1 MEKYDKLG
9 QFFELIKNLSFWQ
22 RIFRWRPVQTLSY
35 EAFED
40 YKKLIALVADAEE
53 RLTVS
58 SNKIDLLNNDNSHIK
73 AESAKIQNSLDIT
86 NVKLTSVETALSALK
101 AALASR
107 EEAIKQ
113 ADKKIIEQQAEIKSL
128 SEKLTSLE
136 VMLSNAETT
145 LASKEENIKQS
156 DKKVLEQQVEIKS
169 LKESIRS
176 LGEKVAA
183 LNEENAIFKKT
194 EGDRKQNYEA
204 KAETLN
210 MITTQVK
217 NERES
222 EKQKNQEK
230 EIERLAAMKDTWAKH
245 QTSVQEAIKIICQKH
260 TIEYVDQVPFK
271 GKPDNTIQI
280 SDEYIIFDAKS
291 PSSDDLKNFP
301 TYIKTQTESVK
312 KYIKEASVRKDI
324 FLVIPSNTVD
334 VIDNFSFNMADYN
347 VYVVTIDVL
356 EPLILALRK
365 IEDYEFVE
373 QLTPEDRENICR
385 IIGKFAH
392 ITKRKMQ
399 VDLFFTKELI
409 DVLKK
414 CEANLPKDIM
424 EKVVEYEKSEK
435 INPPRESRAKQILTK
450 ELETENE
457 SIQAGVEKLPVYEN
471 IQESSNNI
479 EDKV

>member
-1 MEKYDKLG
+1 MKKYEKLS
-9 QFFELIKNLSFWQ
+9 QFFELIKNLGLWQ

-35 EAFED
+35 EAFEE
-40 YKKLIALVADAEE
+40 YKNLIALAASNEE
-53 RLTVS
+53 QLVVS

-73 AESAKIQNSLDIT
+73 AESAKIQNLLDVT
-86 NVKLTSVETALSALK
+86 NTKLSSVETALSALK
-101 AALASR
+101 VALASR

-113 ADKKIIEQQAEIKSL
+113 SDKKIIEQQAELKSL
-128 SEKLTSLE
+128 REKLASLE
-136 VMLSNAETT
+136 TMLSGAEAT

-156 DKKVLEQQVEIKS
+156 DKKVLEQQIELKS
-169 LKESIRS
+169 LKENIHS

-194 EGDRKQNYEA
+194 EGDRRQSYEA
-204 KAETLN
+204 KAATLN
-210 MITTQVK
+210 TITAQVQ
-217 NERES
+217 NEREA
-222 EKQKNQEK
+222 EKQKNQDR
-230 EIERLAAMKDTWAKH
+230 EIQRLAAMKDTWAKH
-245 QTSVQEAIKIICQKH
+245 QASVQETIKMICQKH
-260 TIEYVDQVPFK
+260 TIEYIDQVPFK

-280 SDEYIIFDAKS
+280 SEEYIIFDAKS

-312 KYIKEASVRKDI
+312 KYVKEANVRKDI

-392 ITKRKMQ
+392 ITKRKIQ

-414 CEANLPKDIM
+414 CEANLPQDIM

-450 ELETENE
+450 ELEAENE
-457 SIQAGVEKLPVYEN
+457 NVKGGIKKLPIYGEVGDDP
-471 IQESSNNI
+471 ESV
-479 EDKV
+479 DP

>member
-1 MEKYDKLG
+1 MSAKFEKLNL
-9 QFFELIKNLSFWQ
+9 FFDRIRNTGFWQ
-22 RIFRWRPVQTLSY
+22 RIFAWRPVQTLSY
-35 EAFED
+35 DAFEE
-40 YKKLIALVADAEE
+40 YKNLIALVASNEE
-53 RLTVS
+53 QLAIS
-58 SNKIDLLNNDNSHIK
+58 SNKIGLLNNDNSHIK
-73 AESAKIQNSLDIT
+73 DESTKLQNLLDISNT
-86 NVKLTSVETALSALK
+86 KLTSVETALSSIK
-101 AALASR
+101 AAVASR
-107 EEAIKQ
+107 EETIKQ
-113 ADKKIIEQQAEIKSL
+113 SDKIIIECQAELKSL
-128 SEKLTSLE
+128 EEKLVSVKAT
-136 VMLSNAETT
+136 LSNVETT
-145 LASKEENIKQS
+145 LASREENIKQS
-156 DKKVLEQQVEIKS
+156 DKKVVEQQAELKS
-169 LKESIRS
+169 SKENMRS
-176 LGEKVAA
+176 LQEELAA

-194 EGDRKQNYEA
+194 EDGRTQNYEG
-204 KAETLN
+204 KITTLN
-210 MITTQVK
+210 TITERVQ

-230 EIERLAAMKDTWAKH
+230 EIQRLAAMKETWAKH
-245 QTSVQEAIKIICQKH
+245 QASVQEAIKMICQKH

-280 SDEYIIFDAKS
+280 CDEYIIFDAKS

-301 TYIKTQTESVK
+301 IYIKAQTESVK

-324 FLVIPSNTVD
+324 FLIIPSNTVD

-399 VDLFFTKELI
+399 VDFFFTKELM

-414 CEANLPKDIM
+414 CEANLPPDIM
-424 EKVVEYEKSEK
+424 EKVVEYEKAEK
-435 INPPRESRAKQILTK
+435 INPPRESRSKQILTK
-450 ELETENE
+450 ELEMESEIVQSGLKKLPLSENE
-457 SIQAGVEKLPVYEN
+457 QIVPADL
-471 IQESSNNI
+471 
-479 EDKV
+479 

>member
-1 MEKYDKLG
+1 MKKYEKLD

-22 RIFRWRPVQTLSY
+22 RIFHWRPVQTLSY
-35 EAFED
+35 EAFEE
-40 YKKLIALVADAEE
+40 YKNLVSLASSIEEQLTTSINKAE
-53 RLTVS
+53 
-58 SNKIDLLNNDNSHIK
+58 LLNNDNSHVK
-73 AESAKIQNSLDIT
+73 AESTKIQNSLDIT

-101 AALASR
+101 AAVASR
-107 EEAIKQ
+107 EETIKQ
-113 ADKKIIEQQAEIKSL
+113 SEKKIVEQQAELKSL
-128 SEKLTSLE
+128 NEKLTSLE
-136 VMLSNAETT
+136 TMLSSAEAT
-145 LASKEENIKQS
+145 LASKQENIKQS
-156 DKKVLEQQVEIKS
+156 DRKIIEQQVELKS
-169 LKESIRS
+169 LKEHICS
-176 LGEKVAA
+176 LEDDVVA
-183 LNEENAIFKKT
+183 LNKENAIFKST
-194 EGDRKQNYEA
+194 EDDRRQNYEA
-204 KAETLN
+204 KAGTLN
-210 MITTQVK
+210 TITTQVQ
-217 NERES
+217 NEREA
-222 EKQKNQEK
+222 EKQKNQER
-230 EIERLAAMKDTWAKH
+230 EIQRLAAMKDTWARH
-245 QTSVQEAIKIICQKH
+245 EASVKEAIKMICQKH

-280 SDEYIIFDAKS
+280 SEEYIIFDAKS

-301 TYIKTQTESVK
+301 TYIKAQTESVK
-312 KYIKEASVRKDI
+312 KYVKEANVRKDI

-334 VIDNFSFNMADYN
+334 VVDSFSFNMADYN
-347 VYVVTIDVL
+347 VYIVTIDVL

-414 CEANLPKDIM
+414 CEANLPQNIM

-450 ELETENE
+450 ELEAENE
-457 SIQAGVEKLPVYEN
+457 NIEAGVKKLPIYESG
-471 IQESSNNI
+471 QEPSAI
-479 EDKV
+479 V

>member
-1 MEKYDKLG
+1 MKKYDRLD
-9 QFFELIKNLSFWQ
+9 QFFELIKNLGFWQ
-22 RIFRWRPVQTLSY
+22 RIFHWRPVQTLSY
-35 EAFED
+35 EAFEE
-40 YKKLIALVADAEE
+40 YKNLVALANNIEE
-53 RLTVS
+53 QLTAS
-58 SNKIDLLNNDNSHIK
+58 INRIDLLNNDNSHVK
-73 AESAKIQNSLDIT
+73 AESTKIQNSLDIT

-101 AALASR
+101 AAVASR
-107 EEAIKQ
+107 EE
-113 ADKKIIEQQAEIKSL
+113 
-128 SEKLTSLE
+128 T
-136 VMLSNAETT
+136 
-145 LASKEENIKQS
+145 IKQS
-156 DKKVLEQQVEIKS
+156 DKKIVEQQAELKSLNEKLASLETMLSNAEATLASKKENIEQSDRKIIEQQVELKS
-169 LKESIRS
+169 LKEHIRS
-176 LGEKVAA
+176 LEDDVAA
-183 LNEENAIFKKT
+183 LNKENAIFKST
-194 EGDRKQNYEA
+194 EDDRRQNYEA
-204 KAETLN
+204 KAGTLST
-210 MITTQVK
+210 ITTQVQ
-217 NERES
+217 NEREA

-230 EIERLAAMKDTWAKH
+230 EIQRLAAMKDTWTKH
-245 QTSVQEAIKIICQKH
+245 EVSVKEAIKMICQKH

-280 SDEYIIFDAKS
+280 SEEYIIFDAKS

-301 TYIKTQTESVK
+301 TYIKAQTESVK
-312 KYIKEASVRKDI
+312 KYVKEANVRKDI

-334 VIDNFSFNMADYN
+334 VIDSFSFNMADYN
-347 VYVVTIDVL
+347 VYIVTIDVL

-414 CEANLPKDIM
+414 CEANLPQDIM

-450 ELETENE
+450 ELEAENE
-457 SIQAGVEKLPVYEN
+457 NIQAGVKKLPIYESG
-471 IQESSNNI
+471 QESSTI
-479 EDKV
+479 V